1 MKTPEVHCRTG
12 AFTLVELLT
21 VIAIIGILAALLMP
35 ALEQSKARARR
46 IECVSNLRET
56 GLASHL
62 FENDHGGKLPTQV
75 STNDNGSL
83 EFVTAGYEI
92 YNRSFYFSYQH
103 FRPLAGAL
111 VTPKLLA
118 CPSDLT
124 RWPATNF
131 VQFNNQ
137 NVSYEIGLVADA
149 NNPNAVLICDRCLPA
164 RLIPG
169 YASIFHVPALFPS
182 PWQGLHSRLG
192 NILFADGHVEK
203 SDDDMVPSEE
213 SVAEDIVRPDVQ
225 GTADDSSSFGGGG
238 GSTGPGSGYNDPSNL
253 NGGSPAS
260 PVSINSPTPP
270 GNGPTK
276 ANAAPKADGNHSI
289 LADQPAKS
297 QPQASSDQGAA
308 NSSPAANSTTPV
320 VADQAATNL
329 SAVAD
334 NNVVGMSSADRRLVK
349 ILQRVFG
356 WGYLLL
362 LLLFLIWLARK
373 VRQEWRRW
381 QVRRSGH

>member
-1 MKTPEVHCRTG
+1 M
-12 AFTLVELLT
+12 VELLA
-21 VIAIIGILAALLMP
+21 VIAIIGILAARLMP
-35 ALEQSKARARR
+35 ALEQSKVRARR
-46 IECVSNLRET
+46 IECVSNLREI

-62 FENDHGGKLPTQV
+62 FESDHGGKLPTQV
-75 STNDNGSL
+75 STNDGGSL

-137 NVSYEIGLVADA
+137 NVSCEIGLVADA
-149 NNPNAVLICDRCLPA
+149 NNPNAILICDRCLPA
-164 RLIPG
+164 RLIPD
-169 YASIFHVPALFPS
+169 YASIFHVPS
-182 PWQGLHSRLG
+182 PLARTAQPAGEHSLRR
-192 NILFADGHVEK
+192 GHVEQ
-203 SDDDMVPSEE
+203 SDDALIPSEE

-225 GTADDSSSFGGGG
+225 GAADDSSSFGGGG
-238 GSTGPGSGYNDPSNL
+238 SAGPDSGYNDPSNL

-260 PVSINSPTPP
+260 LAGMNSSTPP
-270 GNGPTK
+270 GSGPTK
-276 ANAAPKADGNHSI
+276 ASAAPKADGNHSI

-308 NSSPAANSTTPV
+308 NSSAAANLTTPV
-320 VADQAATNL
+320 VADQAATNVA
-329 SAVAD
+329 AVAND
-334 NNVVGMSSADRRLVK
+334 NVVG
-349 ILQRVFG
+349 ICRVRTGG
-356 WGYLLL
+356 W
-362 LLLFLIWLARK
+362 
-373 VRQEWRRW
+373 
-381 QVRRSGH
+381 